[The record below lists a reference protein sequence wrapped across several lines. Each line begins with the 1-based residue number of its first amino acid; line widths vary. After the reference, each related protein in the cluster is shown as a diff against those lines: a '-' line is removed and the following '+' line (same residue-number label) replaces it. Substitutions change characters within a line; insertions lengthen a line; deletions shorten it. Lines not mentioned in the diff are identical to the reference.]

1 MQIETLLGDLRNG
14 AVDLRGAA
22 RRLSELI
29 AGSASRLAEVKQRLD
44 RALADNQLALPQYTS
59 LVAVLDGLT
68 LHREAAPHRP
78 AESAEATTLRKAAD
92 PTSLRS
98 VKAAEPTSL
107 RSVTAAEPTSLQSI
121 TAAEPTTLQSP
132 GPAQPG
138 AGEPA
143 AAIGPGTWVRARYVL
158 EQMIGS
164 GGMGQVW
171 KAKDSYLE
179 RTNDPFPF
187 VAIKMLNASLE
198 QDPDAYVALQRETK
212 KAQELAHP
220 NVVTVHLF
228 DTDSPGSGRAFMSME
243 LLEGECL
250 DVRIRRHPDGEARD
264 TVLPIII
271 GMAKGLEY
279 AHKRGIVHADF
290 KPGNVF
296 ITDAGTPK
304 ILDFG
309 IARAAKIAGVNRR
322 ADSFDAGTF
331 GGLTLGYA
339 SIEMIE
345 RQEPHPADDVYALG
359 LVAYELVAGRHPFK
373 GLSAEEARREGLSPA
388 RPRGIRRHEWRA
400 IERALA
406 FTRDRRWQSAGEFL
420 RAFEGRSVTAKVLGA
435 LAAGLLLVVGGLW
448 YQNWKAQQP
457 SIPFESLSPAQQAE
471 FAKDM
476 ADGDQGFQLLD
487 AAGGTNPTEIAAAYC
502 NAYAIHPKNPQAVR
516 GLVRVADYA
525 LPKFDSM
532 ADAAQRRL
540 NLLNLRK
547 TCEEFY
553 SRYEP
558 LVRALG
564 NDSGI

>member
-1 MQIETLLGDLRNG
+1 MQIETLLGDLHDG
-14 AVDLRGAA
+14 AVDLQGAA
-22 RRLSELI
+22 RQLADLI
-29 AGSASRLAEVKQRLD
+29 AGSIVRRAAVKQLLEQALAENR
-44 RALADNQLALPQYTS
+44 LALPQYTS
-59 LVAVLDGLT
+59 LLAALDGLT
-68 LHREAAPHRP
+68 MQREATSRRAD
-78 AESAEATTLRKAAD
+78 ESADATTLRQAADATTLRQAVDATTLRQAVDPTTLRQATD

-98 VKAAEPTSL
+98 V
-107 RSVTAAEPTSLQSI
+107 V
-121 TAAEPTTLQSP
+121 
-132 GPAQPG
+132 PARAG
-138 AGEPA
+138 ADNEA
-143 AAIGPGTWVRARYVL
+143 AATGPGTWVRARYVL
-158 EQMIGS
+158 VQMIGS

-187 VAIKMLNASLE
+187 VAIKMLNANLE

-250 DVRIRRHPDGEARD
+250 DVRIRRYPDGDARD
-264 TVLPIII
+264 KVLPIII

-296 ITDAGTPK
+296 ITDAGVPK

-339 SIEMIE
+339 SIDMIE

-359 LVAYELVAGRHPFK
+359 LVVYELLSGRHAFK
-373 GLSAEEARREGLSPA
+373 GLSAAEARDARLVPA
-388 RPRGIRRHEWRA
+388 RLRGVRRHEWRA

-406 FTRDRRWQSAGEFL
+406 FTRDRRWQNAGEFL

-435 LAAGLLLVVGGLW
+435 LAAVLLLLVGGLW

-457 SIPFESLSPAQQAE
+457 SVPFESLSPAQRAE
-471 FAKDM
+471 FARDM
-476 ADGDQGFQLLD
+476 SDGDQGFQLLD

-516 GLVRVADYA
+516 GLVRVAEYA
-525 LPKFDSM
+525 LPKFNGLS
-532 ADAAQRRL
+532 DAAQRRL
-540 NLLNLRK
+540 NLVNLRK

-553 SRYEP
+553 GHYGP

-564 NDSGI
+564 DNGGG

>member
-1 MQIETLLGDLRNG
+1 MQIENLLADLRDGALDLQG
-14 AVDLRGAA
+14 AVQQIADLV
-22 RRLSELI
+22 
-29 AGSASRLAEVKQRLD
+29 AGNSSRLAAVKQQLEL
-44 RALADNQLALPQYTS
+44 ALAQNRLVPPHYTS
-59 LVAVLDGLT
+59 LLAALNGLT
-68 LHREAAPHRP
+68 THREAAPVTQRADATILRKTADP
-78 AESAEATTLRKAAD
+78 TTLRSGGSAPSTADAA
-92 PTSLRS
+92 
-98 VKAAEPTSL
+98 
-107 RSVTAAEPTSLQSI
+107 
-121 TAAEPTTLQSP
+121 
-132 GPAQPG
+132 
-138 AGEPA
+138 A

-158 EQMIGS
+158 VQMIGA

-187 VAIKMLNASLE
+187 VAIKMLNANLE

-243 LLEGECL
+243 LLEGEGL
-250 DVRIRRHPDGEARD
+250 DARIHQHPNGDARD
-264 TVLPIII
+264 KALPIII

-296 ITDAGTPK
+296 VTEAGVPK

-339 SIEMIE
+339 SIDMIE

-359 LVAYELVAGRHPFK
+359 LVVYELLSGRHPFK
-373 GLSAEEARREGLSPA
+373 GLSAAEARDARLLPA
-388 RPRGIRRHEWRA
+388 RLRGLRRHEWRA

-406 FTRDRRWQSAGEFL
+406 FTRDRRWQNAGEFL
-420 RAFEGRSVTAKVLGA
+420 RAFEGRSVTSKVLGT
-435 LAAGLLLVVGGLW
+435 LVAALLLVAGGLW
-448 YQNWKAQQP
+448 YQNWKGEQP
-457 SIPFESLSPAQQAE
+457 SVPFESLTPAQQAE
-471 FAKDM
+471 FSGDM

-487 AAGGTNPTEIAAAYC
+487 AAGGTNPTEIAAEYC
-502 NAYAIHPKNPQAVR
+502 KAYAIHPKNPRAVR
-516 GLVRVADYA
+516 GLARVADYA
-525 LPKFDSM
+525 LPKFNGI
-532 ADAAQRRL
+532 ADAAERRL

-553 SRYEP
+553 SHYDP
-558 LVRALG
+558 LVRAIDNNG
-564 NDSGI
+564 GG

>member
-1 MQIETLLGDLRNG
+1 MQIETLLGDLRDG
-14 AVDLRGAA
+14 AIDPQGAA
-22 RRLSELI
+22 RQIADLI
-29 AGSASRLAEVKQRLD
+29 AGSASRRAAIKQRLEQ
-44 RALADNQLALPQYTS
+44 ALAENQLALPQYTS
-59 LVAVLDGLT
+59 LLAVLDGLT
-68 LHREAAPHRP
+68 MQRDATPRR
-78 AESAEATTLRKAAD
+78 AESADATTLRKTAEATTLRSGGSAQAGAD
-92 PTSLRS
+92 
-98 VKAAEPTSL
+98 
-107 RSVTAAEPTSLQSI
+107 
-121 TAAEPTTLQSP
+121 
-132 GPAQPG
+132 
-138 AGEPA
+138 EPA
-143 AAIGPGTWVRARYVL
+143 APTGPGTWVRARYVL
-158 EQMIGS
+158 VQLIGS

-171 KAKDSYLE
+171 KARDSYLE

-187 VAIKMLNASLE
+187 VAIKMLNANLE

-250 DVRIRRHPDGEARD
+250 DVRIRQYPDGDARD
-264 TVLPIII
+264 KVLPIIL

-296 ITDAGTPK
+296 ITDTGIPK

-331 GGLTLGYA
+331 GGITLGYA

-359 LVAYELVAGRHPFK
+359 LVAYELLSGRHPFK
-373 GLSAEEARREGLSPA
+373 GLSAAEARDARLLPA
-388 RPRGIRRHEWRA
+388 RLRGVRRHEWRA

-406 FTRDRRWQSAGEFL
+406 FNRDRRWQSAGEFL
-420 RAFEGRSVTAKVLGA
+420 RAFEGRSVTAKVLGT
-435 LAAGLLLVVGGLW
+435 LAAALLLLVGGLW
-448 YQNWKAQQP
+448 YQNWKAEQP
-457 SIPFESLSPAQQAE
+457 SVAFESLPPAQQAE
-471 FAKDM
+471 FARDM
-476 ADGDQGFQLLD
+476 TDGDQGFQLLD

-516 GLVRVADYA
+516 GLKRVADYA
-525 LPKFDSM
+525 LPKFNGI
-532 ADAAQRRL
+532 ADLAQRRL
-540 NLLNLRK
+540 NLLNLQK

-564 NDSGI
+564 DSGGS

>member
-1 MQIETLLGDLRNG
+1 MSRAQECRAHPVGLSSHACPNGSAHRMQIETLLGDLRNG

-78 AESAEATTLRKAAD
+78 AESAEATTLRKAAE

-98 VKAAEPTSL
+98 VK
-107 RSVTAAEPTSLQSI
+107 AAEPTSLQSI

-271 GMAKGLEY
+271 GMA
-279 AHKRGIVHADF
+279 
-290 KPGNVF
+290 
-296 ITDAGTPK
+296 
-304 ILDFG
+304 
-309 IARAAKIAGVNRR
+309 
-322 ADSFDAGTF
+322 
-331 GGLTLGYA
+331 
-339 SIEMIE
+339 
-345 RQEPHPADDVYALG
+345 
-359 LVAYELVAGRHPFK
+359 
-373 GLSAEEARREGLSPA
+373 
-388 RPRGIRRHEWRA
+388 
-400 IERALA
+400 
-406 FTRDRRWQSAGEFL
+406 
-420 RAFEGRSVTAKVLGA
+420 
-435 LAAGLLLVVGGLW
+435 
-448 YQNWKAQQP
+448 
-457 SIPFESLSPAQQAE
+457 
-471 FAKDM
+471 
-476 ADGDQGFQLLD
+476 
-487 AAGGTNPTEIAAAYC
+487 
-502 NAYAIHPKNPQAVR
+502 
-516 GLVRVADYA
+516 
-525 LPKFDSM
+525 
-532 ADAAQRRL
+532 
-540 NLLNLRK
+540 
-547 TCEEFY
+547 
-553 SRYEP
+553 
-558 LVRALG
+558 
-564 NDSGI
+564 

>member
-1 MQIETLLGDLRNG
+1 MQIETLLRDLRDG
-14 AVDLRGAA
+14 AVDIQHAVRQLADLVSGSAA
-22 RRLSELI
+22 RRDTI
-29 AGSASRLAEVKQRLD
+29 KQSLEQA
-44 RALADNQLALPQYTS
+44 RAQNQLAPQQCAA
-59 LVAVLDGLT
+59 LLAALDGLT
-68 LHREAAPHRP
+68 LQREPTRRPAAAADATMLRAAAPSTALRP
-78 AESAEATTLRKAAD
+78 GVSAQPTALRPGVSAQAG
-92 PTSLRS
+92 
-98 VKAAEPTSL
+98 AAEPS
-107 RSVTAAEPTSLQSI
+107 ASI
-121 TAAEPTTLQSP
+121 E
-132 GPAQPG
+132 
-138 AGEPA
+138 AGS
-143 AAIGPGTWVRARYVL
+143 WVRARYVL
-158 EQMIGS
+158 VQMIGS

-187 VAIKMLNASLE
+187 VAIKLLNADLE
-198 QDPDAYVALQRETK
+198 HDPDGYVALQRETK

-250 DVRIRRHPDGEARD
+250 DARIRRHASGDIRAD
-264 TVLPIII
+264 ALPIII

-296 ITDAGTPK
+296 ITETGVPK

-331 GGLTLGYA
+331 GGITPGYA
-339 SIEMIE
+339 SIDMIE
-345 RQEPHPADDVYALG
+345 RREPHPADDVYALG
-359 LVAYELVAGRHPFK
+359 LVAYEVLAGQHPFK
-373 GLSAEEARREGLSPA
+373 GLSAAEARDARLLPA
-388 RPRGIRRHEWRA
+388 RLRAVRRHEWRA

-406 FTRDRRWQSAGEFL
+406 FDRDRRWQNAGEFL
-420 RAFEGRSVTAKVLGA
+420 RAFEGKSATAKILGT
-435 LAAGLLLVVGGLW
+435 LAAVLLLVVGGLW

-457 SIPFESLSPAQQAE
+457 SVPFESLSPAQQAE
-471 FAKDM
+471 FSRDM
-476 ADGDQGFQLLD
+476 SEGDQGFQLLD
-487 AAGGTNPTEIAAAYC
+487 AAGGTNPTEIAASYC
-502 NAYAIHPKNPQAVR
+502 SAYAVHPKNPRAVR

-525 LPKFDSM
+525 LPKFLSISDV
-532 ADAAQRRL
+532 AQRRL

-547 TCEEFY
+547 TCEDFY
-553 SRYEP
+553 GHYEP

-564 NDSGI
+564 DSGG

>member
-1 MQIETLLGDLRNG
+1 VQIETLLGDLRDG
-14 AVDLRGAA
+14 AVDLQGAA
-22 RRLSELI
+22 RQLADLI
-29 AGSASRLAEVKQRLD
+29 AGSGSRLAAVKQQLEQ
-44 RALADNQLALPQYTS
+44 ALAQNQLALPHYTS
-59 LVAVLDGLT
+59 LLAALNGLT
-68 LHREAAPHRP
+68 MQREATPHWAAVGADATILRAP
-78 AESAEATTLRKAAD
+78 
-92 PTSLRS
+92 
-98 VKAAEPTSL
+98 AEPTSL
-107 RSVTAAEPTSLQSI
+107 RSPVSARA
-121 TAAEPTTLQSP
+121 
-132 GPAQPG
+132 G
-138 AGEPA
+138 ADEPA
-143 AAIGPGTWVRARYVL
+143 ATTGPGTWVRGRYVL
-158 EQMIGS
+158 VQMIGS

-187 VAIKMLNASLE
+187 VAIKLLNANLE

-250 DVRIRRHPDGEARD
+250 DARIQRHPDGDARD
-264 TVLPIII
+264 NALPIIV

-296 ITDAGTPK
+296 ITDAGVPK

-339 SIEMIE
+339 SIDMIE

-359 LVAYELVAGRHPFK
+359 LVAYELLAGRHPFK
-373 GLSAEEARREGLSPA
+373 GLSAAEARDAGLLPA
-388 RPRGIRRHEWRA
+388 RLRGVRRHEWRA
-400 IERALA
+400 IEHALA
-406 FTRDRRWQSAGEFL
+406 FTRDRRWQNAGEFL
-420 RAFEGRSVTAKVLGA
+420 RAFEGRSATAKVLGI
-435 LAAGLLLVVGGLW
+435 LAAALLLLVGGLW
-448 YQNWKAQQP
+448 YQNWKSQQP
-457 SIPFESLSPAQQAE
+457 SVPFESLSPAQQAE
-471 FAKDM
+471 FARDM
-476 ADGDQGFQLLD
+476 SDGDQGFQLLD

-502 NAYAIHPKNPQAVR
+502 NAYAIHPKNPRAVR
-516 GLVRVADYA
+516 GLARVAEYA
-525 LPKFDSM
+525 LPKFNGM
-532 ADAAQRRL
+532 ADAAERRL

-553 SRYEP
+553 SHYDP
-558 LVRALG
+558 LVRAIG
-564 NDSGI
+564 DNGGR

>member
-1 MQIETLLGDLRNG
+1 VQIETLLGDLRDG
-14 AVDLRGAA
+14 AVDLQGAA
-22 RRLSELI
+22 RQIADLV
-29 AGSASRLAEVKQRLD
+29 AGSASRRAAVKQRLEQ
-44 RALADNQLALPQYTS
+44 ALAQDQLALPQYSS
-59 LVAVLDGLT
+59 LLAALDGLT
-68 LHREAAPHRP
+68 IQRDATRHPAAEG
-78 AESAEATTLRKAAD
+78 ANATTLRKPAEQ
-92 PTSLRS
+92 TSLRS
-98 VKAAEPTSL
+98 PVSA
-107 RSVTAAEPTSLQSI
+107 R
-121 TAAEPTTLQSP
+121 
-132 GPAQPG
+132 
-138 AGEPA
+138 AGTDEPA
-143 AAIGPGTWVRARYVL
+143 TAIGPGSEVRGRYVL
-158 EQMIGS
+158 VQVIGS

-187 VAIKMLNASLE
+187 VAIKLLNANLE

-250 DVRIRRHPDGEARD
+250 DARIRRHPNGDARAEA
-264 TVLPIII
+264 LPIII

-296 ITDAGTPK
+296 LTEAGVPK

-309 IARAAKIAGVNRR
+309 IARAAKIAGVHRR

-339 SIEMIE
+339 SIDMIE

-359 LVAYELVAGRHPFK
+359 LVAYELLAGRHPFK
-373 GLSAEEARREGLSPA
+373 GLSAAEARDARLSPA
-388 RPRGIRRHEWRA
+388 RLRAVRRHEWRA

-420 RAFEGRSVTAKVLGA
+420 RAFEGRSATAKVLGTV
-435 LAAGLLLVVGGLW
+435 AAVLLVVAGGLW

-457 SIPFESLSPAQQAE
+457 SVPFESLSPTQQAE
-471 FAKDM
+471 FARHM
-476 ADGDQGFQLLD
+476 SDGDQGFQLLD
-487 AAGGTNPTEIAAAYC
+487 AAGGTNPAEIAAAYC

-516 GLVRVADYA
+516 GLARVAEYA
-525 LPKFDSM
+525 LPKFNALS
-532 ADAAQRRL
+532 DAAQRRL

-553 SRYEP
+553 SRHEP
-558 LVRALG
+558 LVRALDNNG
-564 NDSGI
+564 GS